1 MSNWSYVILERDDE
15 GTVIDSFDATSEVLF
30 LYMMIEKQERIIQ
43 SYRKDLGFSFLDDS
57 PSLLRH

>member
-1 MSNWSYVILERDDE
+1 MTSWAYVLLERDDE
-15 GTVIDSFDATSEVLF
+15 GTIVDSQDATSEVLF
-30 LYMMIEKQERIIQ
+30 LYAMIEKQERIIQ

>member
-1 MSNWSYVILERDDE
+1 MSEWAYVILERDDE
-15 GTVIDSFDATSEVLF
+15 GTIIDSHDATSEVLF

-43 SYRKDLGFSFLDDS
+43 SYRKDLGFSFLDDA